1 MRTITDIYAEYKIP
15 KNLQLHQLRVAAVAK
30 IMCDNLTVS
39 VDTENVVCAALLH
52 DMGNIIKFDL
62 GVFPE
67 SLEPEG
73 REYWEGVKK
82 EYIETY
88 GTNEHEASIHIIR
101 EITGSERLAY
111 LAECVDLGH
120 VDERMDT
127 DDFGVKIVSY
137 VDNRMGLTGVV
148 SVNERRADNARRYPE
163 FETWREA
170 FYDSILVVEKQI
182 QDVCT
187 LDLQTV
193 TNEMLAPI
201 VEELRS
207 FEI

>member
-15 KNLQLHQLRVAAVAK
+15 KNLQLHQLRVAALAK
-30 IMCDNLTVS
+30 IICDNLTVPI
-39 VDTENVVCAALLH
+39 DAENVVRTALMH
-52 DMGNIIKFDL
+52 DMGNIIKFNL

-73 REYWEGVKK
+73 RGYWETVKK
-82 EYIETY
+82 EYIEKY
-88 GTNEHEASIHIIR
+88 GADEHAASIQIIR
-101 EITGSERLAY
+101 EITGSERLAH

-120 VDERMDT
+120 VDERMNT
-127 DDFGVKIVSY
+127 DDFGVKVVSY
-137 VDNRMGLTGVV
+137 VDNRMGLTGFV

-163 FETWREA
+163 FDAWRET
-170 FYDSILVVEKQI
+170 FYDSILVVETQI
-182 QDVCT
+182 QGVCAI
-187 LDLQTV
+187 DLRTV
-193 TNEMLAPI
+193 TNDMLAPV